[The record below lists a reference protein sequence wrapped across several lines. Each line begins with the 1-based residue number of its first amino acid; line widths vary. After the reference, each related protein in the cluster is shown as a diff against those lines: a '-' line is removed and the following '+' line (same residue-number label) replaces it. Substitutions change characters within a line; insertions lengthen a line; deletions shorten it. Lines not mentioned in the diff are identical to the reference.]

1 MVVKSGGESIVR
13 FDRER
18 SRGYAIGA
26 WVLLLIALGN
36 MAVGLDDARAY
47 HRWKNR
53 ILAWALSGSV
63 WFGLPAAWAAWQAFQ
78 SSRVLSQAFVS
89 IGPDGVRLHLVKWSL
104 AKVRYLPLPEQRF
117 TCEEIQQVHWVRDCC
132 AYWVRGQ
139 PYTLTDENSPSPRT
153 VAQLMAEGKGV
164 PNEVPALAPP
174 GKKSPRLAQ
183 AVKLG
188 ISGIALAGGVAA
200 GGFWLYGHMGAPYY
214 FAGFFILLLLG
225 ALSFTLFFTAV
236 FLTVVELNHR
246 L

>member
-1 MVVKSGGESIVR
+1 MVVKSGDESIVR

-18 SRGYAIGA
+18 GRGYAIGA

-53 ILAWALSGSV
+53 ILAWALSSSV
-63 WFGLPAAWAAWQAFQ
+63 WFGAPAAWAAWKAFQ
-78 SSRVLSQAFVS
+78 SSRVLSQAFVA
-89 IGPDGVRLHLVKWSL
+89 IGPDGVKLHLVKWSV
-104 AKVRYLPLPEQRF
+104 AKIQYLPLPEQRF
-117 TCEEIQQVHWVRDCC
+117 TWEEIQQVHWVGDSCN
-132 AYWVRGQ
+132 YWVRGQ

-153 VAQLMAEGKGV
+153 VAQLMAERKRV
-164 PNEVPALAPP
+164 PNEVPALAPS
-174 GKKSPRLAQ
+174 GKKSTRQAQ

-188 ISGIALAGGVAA
+188 ASGIALAGGVAA
-200 GGFWLYGHMGAPYY
+200 GGFWLYGRVGAPYY
-214 FAGFFILLLLG
+214 TAGFFILLLMG

-236 FLTVVELNHR
+236 FLAVVELNHR